1 MENTIEKESEEVQ
14 DFLQN
19 GYKIIQDKKNFKFGL
34 DAFLL
39 AWFAREGIRNGQS
52 AVDLCTGTGIVPLL
66 LSSSSRAVHLAGVEI
81 QEKSAQMAKRSIELN
96 NLSEKIEIFRGDV
109 KNISEI
115 FKKHSVEVVT
125 CNPPYMIFGHG
136 KHNPADEKAIS
147 RFEILCSLEDVVSAA
162 DYLLKTSGVFYMVHR
177 PFRLAEIFAS
187 FQRHKIEP
195 KRMCLVYPYAEK
207 EPNIVLIEGRKN
219 ANSRILIEKPLVV
232 YNSSGEYTDE
242 IKKIYASFENSA
254 SKNLEN

>member
-1 MENTIEKESEEVQ
+1 MENTIKKEYEEVQ
-14 DFLQN
+14 DILQN

-39 AWFAREGIRNGQS
+39 AWFAKEGIRNGQS

-66 LSSSSRAVHLAGVEI
+66 LSSSSRAVHISGLEI
-81 QEKSAQMAKRSIELN
+81 QENSAKMAKRSVELN
-96 NLSEKIEIFRGDV
+96 NLSKKIEIIHGDV
-109 KNISEI
+109 KNVSEI

-125 CNPPYMIFGHG
+125 CNPPYMIYGHG
-136 KHNPADEKAIS
+136 KQNPSDEKAIS

-187 FQRHKIEP
+187 LQRHKIEP

-207 EPNIVLIEGRKN
+207 EPNIVLVEARKN
-219 ANSRILIEKPLVV
+219 ANSRIKIEKPLVV
-232 YNSSGEYTDE
+232 YKNNGEYTDE
-242 IKKIYASFENSA
+242 IKEIYSCFE
-254 SKNLEN
+254 KTDL

>member
-14 DFLQN
+14 EVLQN
-19 GYKIIQDKKNFKFGL
+19 GYKIIQGKKNFKFGI

-39 AWFAREGIRNGQS
+39 AWFAKEGIRNGQS

-66 LSSSSRAVHLAGVEI
+66 LASSSRAAHISGVEI
-81 QEKSAQMAKRSIELN
+81 QEKSAQMAKRSVELN
-96 NLSEKIEIFRGDV
+96 NLSEKIEIIPGDV
-109 KNISEI
+109 KKISEI
-115 FKKHSVEVVT
+115 FKKHSVEAVT
-125 CNPPYMIFGHG
+125 CNPPYMICGHG
-136 KHNPADEKAIS
+136 KHNPADEKAVS
-147 RFEILCSLEDVVSAA
+147 RFEVLCSLEDVVSAA

-195 KRMCLVYPYAEK
+195 KRMCLVYPCAGK

-219 ANSRILIEKPLVV
+219 ANSRIRIEKPLVV
-232 YNSSGEYTDE
+232 YNSSNEYTDE
-242 IKKIYASFENSA
+242 IREIYSSFENSSGRNA
-254 SKNLEN
+254 EN